1 MTVMPKHR
9 SKTTGSTPPS
19 RRRAA
24 TVLVA
29 ALVAALGLVGHVG
42 HVGHGDVAG
51 AATKKPTKSTS
62 TAKFCSAA
70 KGWLAFENETLES
83 GPYDAAWV
91 LGTYNVLRPLGKAA
105 PKAIR
110 GSAALFILTLL
121 GDRREIAGVVTITS
135 EDEEAWLREYAA
147 DETGNST
154 RAARDAVGAYIL
166 KTCKID
172 HLQPFRDLAAG
183 FE

>member
-1 MTVMPKHR
+1 MAPI
-9 SKTTGSTPPS
+9 
-19 RRRAA
+19 
-24 TVLVA
+24 VLA
-29 ALVAALGLVGHVG
+29 AALGLAGAVGF
-42 HVGHGDVAG
+42 GDAAG
-51 AATKKPTKSTS
+51 AATKKPAPKTTTAKTS
-62 TAKFCSAA
+62 TAKFCAAA
-70 KGWLAFENETLES
+70 KAWLAFENETLES

-135 EDEEAWLREYAA
+135 EDQEAWLREYAA

-172 HLQPFRDLAAG
+172 VLQPFRDLAAG